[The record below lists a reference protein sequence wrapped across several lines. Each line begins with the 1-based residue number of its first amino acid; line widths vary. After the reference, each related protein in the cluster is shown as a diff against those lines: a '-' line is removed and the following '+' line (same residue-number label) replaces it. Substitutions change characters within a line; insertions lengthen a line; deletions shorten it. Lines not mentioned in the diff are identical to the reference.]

1 MVWVPLDQFRS
12 LPLEPP
18 ARLALQREL
27 LAASQPLLGAVELLF
42 DTAQLSAESLLE
54 ASERGDWSEAIELLR
69 ALVPLIESLA
79 LLAPEQAEEFWSTYA
94 TLLGQ
99 LMGPLKSAL
108 QQEGEGAMG
117 SDTAA
122 GLCSELLALLA
133 PLQQQP
139 HALPPWLP
147 GLERQLLRRGAL
159 AAQQHWRQ
167 SGSDQVARQAL
178 AQALRLAELEHPVP
192 LWVVQLCREL
202 LTPLARTILAGEQLE
217 PAAAAELLGWLQ
229 RFPFDP
235 AFAAQASALASRTL
249 HILEIA
255 APELEGLRPKPQPD
269 GSGAQESGVPAQP
282 AESLPAARLVLLPS
296 DTEATPGLLDLGP
309 LLRQQAGS
317 DLLSTGPEAVDRL
330 LDDFCW
336 HLAKSAPVQSAS
348 ESLLE
353 SLQPLWQEG
362 LRLDA
367 EACGLLAYAAA
378 AWQRRLGDRIEPLPL
393 SDWHDG
399 VLVQLQADELAVLA
413 PFTRDP
419 DGLRDGLAELRRL
432 HHDAEFWSRRQELPW
447 MAIPSPLEALRRL
460 HVDQGFYA
468 LGHDP
473 LSTLCRWGE
482 DAIAALLASDLWTD
496 DAAVLGHWIALGQEL
511 VGLGRGPLPP
521 LGQPPAPEQLLAEFS
536 GLELV
541 YVGERSEAVAASH
554 RSGQLFRGQPFGL
567 RCLAAPESRYPR
579 RPAASLSESLG
590 ALLDAVEGLYRQ
602 RPFAVLLA
610 DCGAYRLPLMHAVH
624 QRYGVSCIST
634 GLPMAEWLSVAA
646 P

>member
-1 MVWVPLDQFRS
+1 M
-12 LPLEPP
+12 
-18 ARLALQREL
+18 
-27 LAASQPLLGAVELLF
+27 
-42 DTAQLSAESLLE
+42 
-54 ASERGDWSEAIELLR
+54 
-69 ALVPLIESLA
+69 
-79 LLAPEQAEEFWSTYA
+79 
-94 TLLGQ
+94 
-99 LMGPLKSAL
+99 
-108 QQEGEGAMG
+108 
-117 SDTAA
+117 
-122 GLCSELLALLA
+122 
-133 PLQQQP
+133 
-139 HALPPWLP
+139 
-147 GLERQLLRRGAL
+147 
-159 AAQQHWRQ
+159 
-167 SGSDQVARQAL
+167 
-178 AQALRLAELEHPVP
+178 
-192 LWVVQLCREL
+192 
-202 LTPLARTILAGEQLE
+202 
-217 PAAAAELLGWLQ
+217 
-229 RFPFDP
+229 
-235 AFAAQASALASRTL
+235 
-249 HILEIA
+249 
-255 APELEGLRPKPQPD
+255 
-269 GSGAQESGVPAQP
+269 
-282 AESLPAARLVLLPS
+282 LLPS

-432 HHDAEFWSRRQELPW
+432 HHDAEFWSKRQELPW